1 MPDRPPLPALLSQV
15 LVAYTIEFDNQAEQ
29 RMVHRTT
36 LGRGDGPQR
45 GLWLVSLPMWANF
58 VRFVS
63 EDGVPLRVLDGLA
76 AITNLAGLQRWGYV
90 TVDDGPDQLV
100 RLNRGGR
107 HARKVWAPLA
117 AEIDGRW
124 RDRFGAG
131 PAGGLR
137 ERLARLA
144 AQLQPGLP
152 WYLPVVHHGM
162 FAQAPP
168 LSDRVRAAGDADTSL
183 SVLLSRVLLAFTLD
197 YEDNAVRGAGEAGGE
212 DVRLSLTISASP
224 LRVLDEAGV
233 RLRDLPGRAG
243 VSREGTSM
251 ALGELSRAG
260 LAATGPDPAGGRGQ
274 VARLTRRGQRAQ
286 QDSQRRLADVEAS
299 WADRFGAAEL
309 DGLAAAL
316 HDLLTRPGE
325 DGLPLMA
332 AGLHPPP
339 GGWRSQRPYLSQTEA
354 VLRDPAAALPWHPMV
369 LHRGGF
375 PDGS

>member
-45 GLWLVSLPMWANF
+45 GPWLVSLPMWANF

-63 EDGVPLRVLDGLA
+63 EDGVPLRVLEGLA

-90 TVDDGPDQLV
+90 TVDEGPDQLV

-131 PAGGLR
+131 PADGLR
-137 ERLARLA
+137 ERLAALA
-144 AQLQPGLP
+144 ARLQPGLP

-162 FAQAPP
+162 FAHAPP
-168 LSDRVRAAGDADTSL
+168 LSDQVHAAGDGDTSL

-197 YEDNAVRGAGEAGGE
+197 YEDHADWEQ
-212 DVRLSLTISASP
+212 DTRLSLTISASL

-251 ALGELSRAG
+251 ALGELTRAG

-274 VARLTRRGQRAQ
+274 VARLTRRGLRAQ
-286 QDSQRRLADVEAS
+286 QDSQRRLADV
-299 WADRFGAAEL
+299 
-309 DGLAAAL
+309 
-316 HDLLTRPGE
+316 
-325 DGLPLMA
+325 
-332 AGLHPPP
+332 
-339 GGWRSQRPYLSQTEA
+339 
-354 VLRDPAAALPWHPMV
+354 
-369 LHRGGF
+369 
-375 PDGS
+375 